1 MKFGSLLKDH
11 PEVLKQS
18 HNYPSI
24 NPYAWWNNDNLPYK
38 TIPEAFDGRSAWETY
53 IQFPSDQKCS
63 DSWAIVA
70 TDILAD
76 RYTIATVGQINLFL
90 SSSEVVSC
98 IGIPPHQKIDGVESS
113 IGLDYKDACQ
123 GYSIYDA
130 WEYIYENGVSET
142 NCFSNKKLA
151 NLDFPLPYSITYPE
165 KLKVYGHDCSNVEG
179 NQLFCLTKKD
189 NKPIARRTFFA
200 NSIFNVTGK
209 TLDET
214 IMNIKY
220 ELLRFGPVAAGFII
234 YENFIDGY
242 DGKTVYEKVSGKPLG
257 GHYVSIIG
265 WEKDYWICRNS
276 WGTQWG
282 LLGYFKIKIG
292 IPECKL
298 EDNVSG
304 VSPFYHYLKGEQRI
318 VNDALWNGQNVD
330 ITDMKLF
337 NPELWSKRDVF
348 NIDYDTFYPKKSIEL
363 IKKGELYGDLIPL
376 ITNPNDLPNSTFYWA
391 KDFKNFKY
399 VTEQFDTKVDKNNV
413 SINYFIVVL
422 SLLFFMIGYMR

>member
-11 PEVLKQS
+11 PDVLKQS
-18 HNYPSI
+18 HLYPSI
-24 NPYAWWNNDNLPYK
+24 NPYMWWNNDNLPYK
-38 TIPEAFDGRSAWETY
+38 NIPETFDGRSAWETY
-53 IQFPSDQKCS
+53 IQFPSDQQCS

-98 IGIPPHQKIDGVESS
+98 IGIPPHEKIDGIDSA

-130 WEYIYENGVSET
+130 WEYMYESGVSET
-142 NCFSNKKLA
+142 NCFSDKKLA
-151 NLDFPLPYSITYPE
+151 KLDFPLPYNISYPE
-165 KLKVYGHDCSNVEG
+165 KIKVYGNNCSNVEG
-179 NQLFCLTKKD
+179 NQLFCLTTKD

-209 TLDET
+209 TLKET
-214 IMNIKY
+214 IINIKY
-220 ELLRFGPVAAGFII
+220 ELLRFGPVAGGFII
-234 YENFIDGY
+234 YENFIDEY
-242 DGKTVYEKVSGKPLG
+242 DGKTVYEKVKGKPLG

-265 WEKDYWICRNS
+265 WDKDNWICRNS

-282 LLGYFKIKIG
+282 KLGFFYMKMG
-292 IPECKL
+292 IVECKL
-298 EDNVSG
+298 EENISG
-304 VSPFYHYLKGEQRI
+304 VSPFYHYLRGEQRI
-318 VNDALWNGQNVD
+318 VDDGYWNGKNVD
-330 ITDMKLF
+330 LTNMKLF
-337 NPELWSKRDVF
+337 NPELWSKRDIF

-363 IKKGELYGDLIPL
+363 IKKGELYGDLLPL

-399 VTEQFDTKVDKNNV
+399 VTEQFEIKDKNHIN
-413 SINYFIVVL
+413 INYFIVVL
-422 SLLFFMIGYMR
+422 SLLFFTIGYMR